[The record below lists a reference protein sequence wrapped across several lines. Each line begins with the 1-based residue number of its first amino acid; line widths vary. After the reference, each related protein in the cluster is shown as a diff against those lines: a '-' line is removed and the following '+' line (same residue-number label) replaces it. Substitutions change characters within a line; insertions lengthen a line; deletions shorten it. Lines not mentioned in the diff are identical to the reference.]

1 MARTQQTLA
10 ASKYTL
16 RGYQQQSVD
25 CILEQFFGPAKD
37 NGVVVLPTGA
47 GKSLITGT
55 VASEV
60 EKKGD
65 HLLVF
70 QPSKEIL
77 AHNLE
82 KYESY
87 GGRAG
92 VFSASFN
99 RKDIQPVTFATI
111 GSTVRK
117 PDIFKHFKYVLI
129 DECHKVN
136 PKGGMYQQML
146 AELGKQVVGLT
157 ATPWRLSSTS
167 FGTMAKFITRTNPR
181 EFHNVLH
188 VVQTGEMFSKGFLSK
203 LEYHDVL
210 QFDVQKLRLNSTGA
224 DYTDASVEQYMEA
237 IDFEKRLLQVVKRLV
252 EIGRKPLVFTRFV
265 NQSERLVNALR
276 AEGIRESYVVTG
288 ETPSKER
295 AFMFDGYLNRK
306 IDVLTNV
313 GVLDTG
319 ADFPE
324 CDAVV
329 LGSPMRSLSL
339 YMQKTGRGARI
350 HPNKKDCLIVDMC
363 GTYRV
368 FGPIED
374 IVIDRSDGNK
384 WCATGMNRK
393 LSEKTPVR
401 RRLTNTYLEQLIL

>member
-37 NGVVVLPTGA
+37 NGVLVLPTGA

-55 VASEV
+55 VASEI

-65 HLLVF
+65 PLLVF

-203 LEYHDVL
+203 LVYHDVMN
-210 QFDVQKLRLNSTGA
+210 FDIKKLRLNSTGV
-224 DYTDASVEQYMEA
+224 DYTDASVERYMEE
-237 IDFEKRLLQVVKRLV
+237 INFEARLLQAVKRLLYL
-252 EIGRKPLVFTRFV
+252 GRKPLVFTRFV
-265 NQSERLVNALR
+265 AQSERLVNALR
-276 AEGIRESYVVTG
+276 AEGVKESYVVTG

-295 AFMFDGYLNRK
+295 AFMFDGYLNRR
-306 IDVLTNV
+306 IDVLANV

-319 ADFPE
+319 ADFPQ

-329 LGSPMRSLSL
+329 LASPMRGLSMYL
-339 YMQKTGRGARI
+339 QKVGRGARI
-350 HPNKKDCLIVDMC
+350 HPDKKDCLIIDLC
-363 GTYRV
+363 GTHRV
-368 FGPIED
+368 FGPMED
-374 IVIDRSDGNK
+374 IIIDKSDKGK

-393 LSEKTPVR
+393 LSEEVPVR
-401 RRLTNTYLEQLIL
+401 RQLTNNYLHELIQ